1 MHRDTDFR
9 HSGERIEQLLEE
21 VRAMAGRPTWQRVD
35 ELMRLVVELYGEGLS
50 RIVELLQFEGTVQE
64 LRERLL
70 DDELLASLLVLH
82 GLHPR
87 DVADRVSEALEK
99 VRPYLG
105 SHGGDVELISVD
117 EASGVVKLRL
127 GGSCDGCPSSM
138 VTVKL
143 AVEGA
148 IKELAPEI
156 MRVEV
161 EGMTEDTDPSKPI
174 DSLLVKMH
182 PNGNSATS
190 NPPAWKPFDNVAPQN
205 SGELLMAEV
214 AGEPIML
221 CRIGKLLYAYRGK
234 CPSCGS
240 IIDSGALHDEV
251 LTCASCD
258 TGYNVHFAGRSLGGE
273 GLHLEPIPLLENES
287 GVKLALR
294 GAAL

>member
-1 MHRDTDFR
+1 MHRDIDFR

-21 VRAMAGRPTWQRVD
+21 IRAMAGRPTWQRVD
-35 ELMRLVVELYGEGLS
+35 ELIRLVVELYGDGLS

-64 LRERLL
+64 ARERLL
-70 DDELLASLLVLH
+70 DDELLASLLILH

-87 DVADRVSEALEK
+87 EVADRVSDALER

-105 SHGGDVELISVD
+105 SHGGDVELVGID
-117 EASGVVKLRL
+117 ETSGVVKLRL

-138 VTVKL
+138 ITVKL

-156 MRVEV
+156 TRVEV
-161 EGMTEDTDPSKPI
+161 EGMAEDSAWSKPI
-174 DSLLVKMH
+174 DSLLAKARS
-182 PNGNSATS
+182 NGNGAPS
-190 NPPAWKPFDNVAPQN
+190 NPPAWKPFDSVAPQN
-205 SGELLMAEV
+205 SGELLIAEV

-221 CRIGKLLYAYRGK
+221 CRVGKLLYAYRGE

-240 IIDSGALHDEV
+240 IIDSAALHDDV

-258 TGYNVHFAGRSLGGE
+258 SGYNVHFAGRSLGGD

-287 GVKLALR
+287 GVKIALR